1 MNRLIILGASGHGKV
16 VADIALK
23 LGYRDVVFLDDDPSL
38 VECTG
43 LPVIGP
49 CVQAASLADGDTAF
63 FVAIGN
69 PSIRERVQESLRG
82 FPLATLVH
90 PDAVISRRVKIGAG
104 TVVMAGAVVNSDT
117 VIGDG
122 CIVNTGATV
131 DHDNRIADYVHISV
145 GAHTAGTV
153 GIGRGTWVGIGVVVS
168 NNVDVCAGC
177 MIGAGAV
184 VVRDITVPGTYVGV
198 PARLLREGR
207 ER

>member
-1 MNRLIILGASGHGKV
+1 M
-16 VADIALK
+16 
-23 LGYRDVVFLDDDPSL
+23 
-38 VECTG
+38 
-43 LPVIGP
+43 
-49 CVQAASLADGDTAF
+49 
-63 FVAIGN
+63 
-69 PSIRERVQESLRG
+69 
-82 FPLATLVH
+82 
-90 PDAVISRRVKIGAG
+90 
-104 TVVMAGAVVNSDT
+104 VNSDT
-117 VIGDG
+117 VIGNG

-131 DHDNRIADYVHISV
+131 DYDNRIADYAHISV

-153 GIGRGTWVGIGVVVS
+153 GIGRGTWVGIGAVVS

>member
-1 MNRLIILGASGHGKV
+1 MAG
-16 VADIALK
+16 IALR
-23 LGYRDVVFLDDDPSL
+23 LGYRDVAFLDDDPSL
-38 VECTG
+38 TECAD
-43 LPVIGP
+43 LPVMGP
-49 CVQAASLADGDTAF
+49 CAQAASLADGDTAF

-69 PSIRERVQESLRG
+69 SSIRERVQRSLQG
-82 FPLATLVH
+82 LPLATLVH

-153 GIGRGTWVGIGVVVS
+153 GIGRGTWVGIGVVAS